1 MVANLTL
8 GKKKYAA
15 AESAMLEL
23 KREAEA
29 LRRDLLA
36 LGRRDSEAFD
46 AVLRARRMAQSTPA
60 ETADREAAIVAADLE
75 AVRVPLE
82 TARACA
88 RVAALAALAAEQG
101 NANAVSDA
109 GVAGLLARAGGEGA
123 LLNVHINLKSMPDSA
138 DKGSVTVRATEVR
151 SELLAAAERCAAAV
165 ARALNA

>member
-1 MVANLTL
+1 
-8 GKKKYAA
+8 
-15 AESAMLEL
+15 
-23 KREAEA
+23 
-29 LRRDLLA
+29 
-36 LGRRDSEAFD
+36 
-46 AVLRARRMAQSTPA
+46 MAQSTPA